1 MNTARGGTLLL
12 SPVEREKMQRP
23 TIQSGGGLSISV
35 GCDRRVL
42 GGTASVGLTEV
53 PMGHVILHGG
63 LNRGPPKDMSA

>member
-1 MNTARGGTLLL
+1 
-12 SPVEREKMQRP
+12 MQRA
-23 TIQSGGGLSISV
+23 TIQIGGGLRISV

-63 LNRGPPKDMSA
+63 LNCGPPKDMSA